1 MNQHYRDRGG
11 NANGIP
17 VVLVGLEKDG
27 SGEPSGGTLTFA
39 ERTGLELVV
48 DDSDHE
54 VLHQF
59 FSPQRGEGA
68 SNSDFVILNGVANS
82 PSHQRWE
89 IVYTKSLRPSVS
101 ELRNAI
107 DSIEAGAPVD
117 LLPPAAPLLSA
128 PQRRDDRFEFWVKGA
143 AGYQGRVEA
152 SSDGRTWTLFSE
164 IEFGNEPVLI
174 TDPLGDSVSHRLFR
188 VTIGD
193 AVP

>member
-1 MNQHYRDRGG
+1 M
-11 NANGIP
+11 
-17 VVLVGLEKDG
+17 
-27 SGEPSGGTLTFA
+27 
-39 ERTGLELVV
+39 
-48 DDSDHE
+48 
-54 VLHQF
+54 
-59 FSPQRGEGA
+59 
-68 SNSDFVILNGVANS
+68 
-82 PSHQRWE
+82 
-89 IVYTKSLRPSVS
+89 S